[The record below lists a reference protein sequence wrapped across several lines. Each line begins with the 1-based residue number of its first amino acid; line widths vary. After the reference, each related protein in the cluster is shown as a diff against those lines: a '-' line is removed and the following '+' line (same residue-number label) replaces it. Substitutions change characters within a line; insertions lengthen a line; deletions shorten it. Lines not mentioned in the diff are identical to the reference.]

1 MKRRNSGRFAGVALV
16 ALLFGA
22 LPTKA
27 EITSVT
33 FKTSRN
39 VSFY

>member
-1 MKRRNSGRFAGVALV
+1 MIRKNLARLAAGALV

-22 LPTKA
+22 LPASA
-27 EITSVT
+27 EITGVT

>member
-1 MKRRNSGRFAGVALV
+1 MKTKLGRATLTTLV
-16 ALLFGA
+16 ALLFNTWA
-22 LPTKA
+22 AQA
-27 EITSVT
+27 EISSVT

>member
-1 MKRRNSGRFAGVALV
+1 MNRKWAAVLLV
-16 ALLFGA
+16 ALSACLSQA
-22 LPTKA
+22 QVT
-27 EITSVT
+27 TVT

>member
-1 MKRRNSGRFAGVALV
+1 MKTKLGRVTLTTLV
-16 ALLFGA
+16 TLLFNA
-22 LPTKA
+22 WAAQA
-27 EITSVT
+27 EISSVT